1 MGELQHGVYDDECDG
16 LTPEEIDVF
25 YDLND
30 DKEVQGSDEDMD
42 QLDEGH
48 DYDEDSDQ
56 SDEGHDYD
64 EDSDQSDEGHDYDEE
79 SEAEMEIDEPESHN
93 GPVPDL
99 PFDMEVHLFAIKLST

>member
-30 DKEVQGSDEDMD
+30 DKEVQGSDEDTD

-56 SDEGHDYD
+56 SDEL
-64 EDSDQSDEGHDYDEE
+64 HDYDEE

-93 GPVPDL
+93 GPVLDL
-99 PFDMEVHLFAIKLST
+99 LFDMEVHLFAIKLST

>member
-64 EDSDQSDEGHDYDEE
+64 EE

>member
-30 DKEVQGSDEDMD
+30 DKEVQGSDEDT
-42 QLDEGH
+42 
-48 DYDEDSDQ
+48 DQ

-93 GPVPDL
+93 GPVLDL

>member
-30 DKEVQGSDEDMD
+30 DKEVQGSDEDT
-42 QLDEGH
+42 
-48 DYDEDSDQ
+48 
-56 SDEGHDYD
+56 
-64 EDSDQSDEGHDYDEE
+64 DQSDEGHDYDEE